1 MALIDELMQQP
12 AGPNA
17 QQPVNPNMQQAA
29 GLNTPQDFRGTIA
42 PLAGEDPA
50 SIFFAE
56 LMAIADDHGL
66 LDGAIETQSLEDQAD
81 LADPASADPLQ
92 FLSREE
98 LTKLVQLYLA
108 IPEPQRSEI
117 GNTFREQL
125 PPHVSQ
131 RLEAIIRLVSGR
143 DAQQEVAQ

>member
-1 MALIDELMQQP
+1 MAELPPELAPSGPVTQP
-12 AGPNA
+12 G
-17 QQPVNPNMQQAA
+17 
-29 GLNTPQDFRGTIA
+29 QDFRSTIA

-56 LMAIADDHGL
+56 LMAIADDHGV
-66 LDGAIETQSLEDQAD
+66 LDSAMEGQSTEDQAD

-108 IPEPQRSEI
+108 IPEPQRGEI
-117 GNTFREQL
+117 GNMFREQL
-125 PPHVSQ
+125 PPHVSR
-131 RLEAIIRLVSGR
+131 RLEAVIRLISGR
-143 DAQQEVAQ
+143 GAQQEVAQ

>member
-1 MALIDELMQQP
+1 MAELPPELAPQQP
-12 AGPNA
+12 AGT
-17 QQPVNPNMQQAA
+17 Q
-29 GLNTPQDFRGTIA
+29 QDFRGTIA

-66 LDGAIETQSLEDQAD
+66 LDDAMGEQSPEDQAD

-98 LTKLVQLYLA
+98 LTNWYNCTWLFQSHNVV
-108 IPEPQRSEI
+108 R
-117 GNTFREQL
+117 
-125 PPHVSQ
+125 
-131 RLEAIIRLVSGR
+131 
-143 DAQQEVAQ
+143 

>member
-1 MALIDELMQQP
+1 MAELPPELAPPGGTQ
-12 AGPNA
+12 
-17 QQPVNPNMQQAA
+17 
-29 GLNTPQDFRGTIA
+29 QDFRGTVA

-66 LDGAIETQSLEDQAD
+66 LDSAMEEQSPEDQAD

-98 LTKLVQLYLA
+98 LAKLVQLYLA
-108 IPEPQRSEI
+108 IPEPQRGEI
-117 GNTFREQL
+117 GDMFREQL

-131 RLEAIIRLVSGR
+131 RLEAVIRLIGGR
-143 DAQQEVAQ
+143 GAQQEVAQ

>member
-1 MALIDELMQQP
+1 MALPPELAPSGP
-12 AGPNA
+12 APQG
-17 QQPVNPNMQQAA
+17 
-29 GLNTPQDFRGTIA
+29 QDFRSSIS

-56 LMAIADDHGL
+56 LMAVADDHDL
-66 LDGAIETQSLEDQAD
+66 LDSAMQGPNIEDQAD

-117 GNTFREQL
+117 GNMFREQL

-131 RLEAIIRLVSGR
+131 RLEAVIRLISGR
-143 DAQQEVAQ
+143 SAQQEIAQ